1 MMRLNCDL
9 GESFGSWQMGNDELI
24 MPYVDMANIACG
36 FHASDP
42 SVMAKTVQLACAYNV
57 SIGAH
62 PGYPDLQGFGRRD
75 MALTM
80 DEITDMVLYQ
90 VGALQAI
97 CRAYGTNVDY
107 VKPHGA
113 LYNTMMANE
122 GVRAAILK
130 ALAMLSENSANTLP
144 LMVLSNA
151 QAGEIKQHALSY
163 SVPVIFEA
171 FADRA
176 YTDEG
181 SLVPRKLEG
190 AVLESDDAIEAHVK
204 GLIKQQQVTSINGK
218 SIKIIA
224 DTICVHGDSLHA
236 LESVKKIRQLISSL

>member
-1 MMRLNCDL
+1 MKLNCDL
-9 GESFGSWQMGNDELI
+9 GESFGNWQMGHDELI
-24 MPYVDMANIACG
+24 MPYIDMANIACG

-42 SVMAKTVQLACAYNV
+42 SVMSKTVQLAKVHNV

-62 PGYPDLQGFGRRD
+62 PGYPDLQGFGRRE
-75 MALTM
+75 MSMSA
-80 DEITDMVLYQ
+80 DEITDMVIYQ
-90 VGALQAI
+90 IGALQAV
-97 CRAYGTNVDY
+97 CRAYGANVDY

-113 LYNTMMANE
+113 LYNTMMKDDV
-122 GVRAAILK
+122 VRGAILK
-130 ALAMLSENSANTLP
+130 ALAILSDSAANTLP

-181 SLVPRKLEG
+181 CLVPRNLTG
-190 AVLESDDAIEAHVK
+190 AMLDTDEAIEAHVI
-204 GLIKQQQVTSINGK
+204 GLIQRQTVTSINGK
-218 SIKIIA
+218 DIEIMA
-224 DTICVHGDSLHA
+224 DTICVHGDNLHA

>member
-1 MMRLNCDL
+1 MKLNCDL
-9 GESFGSWQMGNDELI
+9 GESFGQWKMGNDELI
-24 MPYVDMANIACG
+24 MPYIDMANVACG

-42 SVMAKTVQLACAYNV
+42 SVMAKTVQLAQAHNV
-57 SIGAH
+57 TIGAH
-62 PGYPDLQGFGRRD
+62 PSYPDLQGFGRRN
-75 MALTM
+75 MSMGTA
-80 DEITDMVLYQ
+80 EITDMVLYQ

-97 CRAYGTNVDY
+97 CHAYGTEVQY

-113 LYNTMMANE
+113 LYNTMMVDE
-122 GVRAAILK
+122 TVRSAIFK
-130 ALAMLSENSANTLP
+130 AVAMLSEAATKPLP

-151 QAGEIKQHALSY
+151 QAGKVKQHALSY

-190 AVLESDDAIEAHVK
+190 AVLENDDEIETHVK
-204 GLIKQQQVTSINGK
+204 GLIQKQQVTSINGNT
-218 SIKIIA
+218 IEIVA
-224 DTICVHGDSLHA
+224 DTICVHGDNLHA
-236 LESVKKIRQLISSL
+236 LESVKKIREMIASL

>member
-1 MMRLNCDL
+1 MRLNCDL
-9 GESFGSWQMGNDELI
+9 GESFGNWSMGNDELI
-24 MPYVDMANIACG
+24 MPHIDMANIACG

-42 SVMAKTVQLACAYNV
+42 SVMAKTVQLAQVHNV

-62 PGYPDLQGFGRRD
+62 PGYSDLQGFGRRNIS
-75 MALTM
+75 MSA

-90 VGALQAI
+90 IGALQAI
-97 CRAYGTNVDY
+97 CSAYGADVDY

-113 LYNTMMANE
+113 LYNTMMSDQI
-122 GVRAAILK
+122 VRGAILK
-130 ALAMLSENSANTLP
+130 ALSMLSERSGKTLP
-144 LMVLSNA
+144 LMVLSNGQSA
-151 QAGEIKQHALSY
+151 DIKEHALSY

-190 AVLESDDAIEAHVK
+190 AVLSDDAAIETHVK
-204 GLIKQQQVTSINGK
+204 GLIQKQQVTTINGET
-218 SIKIIA
+218 IEVIA
-224 DTICVHGDSLHA
+224 DTICVHGDNLHA
-236 LESVKKIRQLISSL
+236 LESVKKIRQLISAL